1 MRGFVRRGQ
10 RVAGAGW
17 RRKTV
22 LATMLG
28 FAAFPAWAI
37 AQGLPSRVRL
47 PIELAGEDGSTAS
60 VTVLMPPGEGERVH
74 ALWMQIHG
82 LEYEDM
88 VSVRVNESPWLT
100 LNNHSVA
107 VAEPGKSYGGIG
119 GGFATLKLT
128 LAIPA
133 GSVAD
138 GANTVSFRFNRSNG
152 VVSGFRVLAFN
163 FLAAG
168 GRPSMGAEAFE
179 QEDPDLWAAPLPDA
193 QNIAVGRDLWNGA
206 PLVASSL
213 PSARPIR
220 AHCADCHARD
230 GRDLKY
236 FNYSNVSIAARC
248 RFHGLSALQGDQ
260 VASYI
265 RALPL
270 PNPGRPWNPPY
281 QPGPG
286 QAGGDKFG
294 KPADLWAAGAG
305 LDAALENDAETLRFL
320 FPEKGRPGEMAITP
334 AAFSSEGHLNPR
346 EIPIALQLPDWNHWL
361 PRVHPLDAW
370 GERFAGSAFSRMY
383 QPKRREG
390 LLSLSQFST
399 YFARWLAS
407 RASFLGPQPGADS
420 RKWSPELSEV
430 LYSAQLWQLVKS
442 WEITQ
447 EAGLEGQAQALVG
460 ADDHSSIWLNTIAA
474 ATAPAAA
481 NIPDGPN
488 GMGGSALTNEYY
500 NNAWYE
506 LQILVNSG
514 NHQHDGRLPV
524 DWVYVAGRVRDL
536 ERESGAAEPG
546 RLLVAI
552 VKSMQST
559 DSRMGPESLV
569 EGWRPDLNIDPR
581 ILVSPG
587 WTATFQSL
595 CKEDRREVAES
606 FLSAWLGKT
615 MQYPPAAYFH
625 RAQLAGAYMPPQSLR
640 DITGGRVWE
649 AASQFRSAGV
659 SFALTQR
666 LERWG
671 EQYRAMAELFHY

>member
-1 MRGFVRRGQ
+1 
-10 RVAGAGW
+10 
-17 RRKTV
+17 V

-47 PIELAGEDGSTAS
+47 PIEVAGEDGSTAS
-60 VTVLMPPGEGERVH
+60 VTVLMPPDEGERVH

-193 QNIAVGRDLWNGA
+193 QNIAAGRDLWNAA

-294 KPADLWAAGAG
+294 KPADLWQPAQGSMPRLKTMRRHCDSCSRKKAGRARWRSR
-305 LDAALENDAETLRFL
+305 LPPFLRRGISIPARYRSHFNCRI
-320 FPEKGRPGEMAITP
+320 GITGCRVCIHWTPGVSASP
-334 AAFSSEGHLNPR
+334 AARFRGCTNPR
-346 EIPIALQLPDWNHWL
+346 
-361 PRVHPLDAW
+361 
-370 GERFAGSAFSRMY
+370 
-383 QPKRREG
+383 
-390 LLSLSQFST
+390 
-399 YFARWLAS
+399 
-407 RASFLGPQPGADS
+407 GA
-420 RKWSPELSEV
+420 KV
-430 LYSAQLWQLVKS
+430 
-442 WEITQ
+442 
-447 EAGLEGQAQALVG
+447 
-460 ADDHSSIWLNTIAA
+460 
-474 ATAPAAA
+474 
-481 NIPDGPN
+481 
-488 GMGGSALTNEYY
+488 
-500 NNAWYE
+500 
-506 LQILVNSG
+506 
-514 NHQHDGRLPV
+514 
-524 DWVYVAGRVRDL
+524 
-536 ERESGAAEPG
+536 
-546 RLLVAI
+546 
-552 VKSMQST
+552 
-559 DSRMGPESLV
+559 
-569 EGWRPDLNIDPR
+569 
-581 ILVSPG
+581 
-587 WTATFQSL
+587 F
-595 CKEDRREVAES
+595 
-606 FLSAWLGKT
+606 
-615 MQYPPAAYFH
+615 
-625 RAQLAGAYMPPQSLR
+625 
-640 DITGGRVWE
+640 
-649 AASQFRSAGV
+649 FR
-659 SFALTQR
+659 
-666 LERWG
+666 
-671 EQYRAMAELFHY
+671 